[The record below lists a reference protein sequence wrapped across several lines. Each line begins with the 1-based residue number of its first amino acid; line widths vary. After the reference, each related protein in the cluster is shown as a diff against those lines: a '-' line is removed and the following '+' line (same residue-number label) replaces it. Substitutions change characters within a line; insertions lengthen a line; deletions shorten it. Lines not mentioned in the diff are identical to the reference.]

1 MPAMSKKE
9 TRITPPYPSSR
20 LEEGIKGRSTSVLF
34 FLILLIIGVKFW
46 TRSDIFAQSVN
57 LTGIG
62 MSVSV
67 KDQNAQNG
75 EIVCSDAKGYS
86 LCQNEYDSSIYGIIN
101 DSPSAA
107 IEIGNLQN
115 SHLVVSRGEV
125 NVRVNSVNGNIK
137 TGDFITTSK
146 TAGVGELAVK
156 TGFVIGTA
164 LADYSSNDKTAVGVI
179 KVSINIHPRIDILG
193 TTKENLIDVL
203 RSGLSGLG
211 VSPIAALR
219 YVLASIMVLTSFGV
233 GFIFFGRIAIAGV
246 EAIGRNPLAGIRIQM
261 SVILNIIIMVAVVAA
276 GLGIAY
282 LILAL

>member
-1 MPAMSKKE
+1 MSKK
-9 TRITPPYPSSR
+9 I
-20 LEEGIKGRSTSVLF
+20 F
-34 FLILLIIGVKFW
+34 FALLLASCCLLLTTKIIG
-46 TRSDIFAQSVN
+46 AQTSN

-62 MSVSV
+62 MSVSI

-75 EIVCSDAKGYS
+75 DIVCSDAKGYG

-101 DSPSAA
+101 DNPSAA

-115 SHLVVSRGEV
+115 SRLLVSRGEI
-125 NVRVNSVNGNIK
+125 NVRVSSINGNIK

-164 LADYSSNDKTAVGVI
+164 LADYSSNDKAAVGVI

-193 TTKENLIDVL
+193 TTKENLIDTL

-219 YVLASIMVLTSFGV
+219 YILASIMVLTSFGV